1 MTNLRN
7 IENKVEKTLSSI
19 DHTER
24 AKANPFLYT
33 RIMAS
38 LKEEE
43 KGPWGK
49 ALSFINRPVIAF
61 AMILAVVIM
70 NSLVFFQSSE
80 ISQHT
85 VVQEETIVQE
95 DDQIFASEYNY
106 PQTTADRFY
115 SVNEGQ

>member
-24 AKANPFLYT
+24 AKANPFLFT

-43 KGPWGK
+43 KGLWGM

-61 AMILAVVIM
+61 AAILAVVIM

-80 ISQHT
+80 TSQT
-85 VVQEETIVQE
+85 VTE

-115 SVNEGQ
+115 SVNDDQ